1 MKEIAK
7 ELAIDQRTLSK
18 HFPELCQAISAK
30 YRNYRAKIS
39 RKNIEAS
46 CQEVKQAVSTLIQ
59 KGEYP
64 SEARVSQLISQPGN
78 FRYKQVRI
86 ALKKAKSEISF

>member
-7 ELAIDQRTLSK
+7 ELAINQRTSSK

-30 YRNYRAKIS
+30 YRNYQAKIR
-39 RKNIEAS
+39 RKKIDKS
-46 CQEVKQAVSTLIQ
+46 CQKVKQAVFTLIQ

-64 SEARVSQLISQPGN
+64 SEARVSQLISQPGS

-86 ALKKAKSEISF
+86 ALKEAKSKY